1 MVGNVWL
8 PGRWRAGTS
17 WEPQLG
23 EAAAGSEL
31 AKLRSG
37 DTTAAAAES
46 SGVGEELRSFSG
58 AAQEPRSPGAQ
69 ELIRPGAQEL

>member
-1 MVGNVWL
+1 VL
-8 PGRWRAGTS
+8 EGRDEPARALEGRDEL
-17 WEPQLG
+17 EPQLG

-58 AAQEPRSPGAQ
+58 AFQELPRSP
-69 ELIRPGAQEL
+69 

>member
-58 AAQEPRSPGAQ
+58 AFQELPRSP
-69 ELIRPGAQEL
+69 